1 MFIVTLKYEKPN
13 EEIDQLLA
21 AHRAFLREQYA
32 NGMFVLSGRM
42 VPRTGGI
49 IIANADS
56 RADVEAVIELDPFKQ
71 AGAAQLYDRRIRAH
85 DGCRRPGNLPARP
98 PGLRRRTG
106 TWPSRWNS

>member
-1 MFIVTLKYEKPN
+1 MFIVTLTYTRPN

-32 NGMFVLSGRM
+32 NGTFVLSGRM

-71 AGAAQLYDRRIRAH
+71 AGAATYAITEFVPTMAA
-85 DGCRRPGNLPARP
+85 DGLEAYLPNHPA
-98 PGLRRRTG
+98 
-106 TWPSRWNS
+106 